1 MTEIRAIQLPE
12 DGGTVTLY
20 QNSEEYIIH
29 RYAAR
34 GKVEN
39 WVSNYEMIDAGN
51 NSTLLPLDTEYGYKI
66 LDRIEK
72 GENYSNVFIFYSD
85 DAIESVLPT

>member
-1 MTEIRAIQLPE
+1 MSKLLRRKNMTEIRAIQLPE

-39 WVSNYEMIDAGN
+39 WVSNYELINEDN
-51 NSTLLPLDTEYGYKI
+51 ESPCIPLRY
-66 LDRIEK
+66 RIW
-72 GENYSNVFIFYSD
+72 
-85 DAIESVLPT
+85 

>member
-1 MTEIRAIQLPE
+1 MSKLLRRKNMTEIRAIQLPE

-39 WVSNYEMIDAGN
+39 WVSNYETD
-51 NSTLLPLDTEYGYKI
+51 
-66 LDRIEK
+66 
-72 GENYSNVFIFYSD
+72 
-85 DAIESVLPT
+85 

>member
-1 MTEIRAIQLPE
+1 MNKLLRRKNMTEIRAIQLPE

-39 WVSNYEMIDAGN
+39 WVSNYELINEDN
-51 NSTLLPLDTEYGYKI
+51 
-66 LDRIEK
+66 
-72 GENYSNVFIFYSD
+72 
-85 DAIESVLPT
+85 ESSLHR